1 MECKIN
7 NIPESIEETF
17 HSYVIVIR
25 GADVRKLQNLP
36 PS

>member
-25 GADVRKLQNLP
+25 EADVTEFLNLQ
-36 PS
+36 SS